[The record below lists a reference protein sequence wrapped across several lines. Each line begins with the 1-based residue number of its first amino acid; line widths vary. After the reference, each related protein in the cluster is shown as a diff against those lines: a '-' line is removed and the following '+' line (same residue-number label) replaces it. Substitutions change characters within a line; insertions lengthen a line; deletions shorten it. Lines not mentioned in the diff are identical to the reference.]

1 MVTDINLSKNT
12 VLEAE
17 VIKKKMNK
25 SLLFELFI
33 SLVPFVVSTICALAT
48 VMVAGGRQE
57 ETLFILV
64 TTWIIILLLSM
75 VICFIIR
82 IRTTLKA
89 MNCCM
94 EYFTANSD
102 AEFVKKC
109 STSKTLYIIS
119 YIMPFIPIINLFTI
133 VANVFNLVIWFS
145 VKNRI
150 RAIEYVKADP
160 SRSLNSNY
168 ISTIKAVIISFV
180 IGIGLVEIGVKSL
193 ELVRYISVPM
203 NANHYEKIK
212 FTLITTFAQDII
224 KQVEYCA
231 LDLGVTNFTP
241 NQPLVI
247 DKSVKNKGC
256 SNVYGLNKGNG
267 WKIIPPNHF
276 TNGYVKRVDVSADGV
291 ITITSSEPR
300 ATYQI
305 VPYHGNIDNGEIT
318 WKFDRANSSCDEL
331 GLC

>member
-1 MVTDINLSKNT
+1 MFTYTDQNINSAMS
-12 VLEAE
+12 AE
-17 VIKKKMNK
+17 IVRKKMNK
-25 SLLFELFI
+25 SLIFELILTFVP
-33 SLVPFVVSTICALAT
+33 LVTSILCTVAT
-48 VMVAGGRQE
+48 LMVAGGRPD
-57 ETLFILV
+57 ETLVIFV
-64 TTWIIILLLSM
+64 VTWIITFILSM
-75 VICFIIR
+75 IICFIIR

-119 YIMPFIPIINLFTI
+119 YIMPFIPVINLFTI

-168 ISTIKAVIISFV
+168 ISTIKAVMISFV

-193 ELVRYISVPM
+193 EFVRYISVPM